1 MGDTIAAVFR
11 AYRLSLSKDFVLIE
25 KISALIDAHK
35 MLQRVPADNRFPP
48 NFKDREFPQ
57 STNFRI
63 VFLPI
68 PVHSAASSIV
78 KPILTALIFTPPFVN
93 TRFATMYL

>member
-35 MLQRVPADNRFPP
+35 MLQRVSADNG
-48 NFKDREFPQ
+48 
-57 STNFRI
+57 
-63 VFLPI
+63 L
-68 PVHSAASSIV
+68 AS
-78 KPILTALIFTPPFVN
+78 
-93 TRFATMYL
+93 YL